1 MSGSV
6 IVAGART
13 PMGRLL
19 GSLKGFS
26 GAQLGGV
33 AIKAALERAGVAPD
47 QVQYVIMG
55 QVLTAGAGQIP
66 ARQAAA
72 AGGIPMTVP
81 ALTINK
87 VCLSGLDAIALADQ
101 LIRAGEFDIVVAGG
115 QESMT
120 QAPHLLGKSREGF
133 KYGDVHMLDHM
144 AHDGLFCAFDQVAMG
159 ASTEK
164 YNSRYE
170 LTRAEQDE
178 FAARSHQRA
187 AAAAENGVFAEE
199 IAPVS
204 IPQRKGD
211 PVEFSTDEGV
221 RGDTT
226 AESLSKLRPAFS
238 SDGTITAGSAS
249 QISDGAAAVVVMSK
263 AKAEELGLSWLAEIG
278 AHGVVAGPDA
288 SLHEQPANAI
298 AAACAKE
305 GIEPRRPRPGRDQ
318 RGVRRGRHRVDP
330 QAGHRPGQG
339 QRQRRRHRARPPDRH
354 VRRPDRAA
362 PGAGAQAPRRRRR
375 RRRPLR
381 WRRPGRRPDH
391 PRAGGR
397 ADPGTPGRGHRGAP
411 ARRRRPGRAGPAR

>member
-1 MSGSV
+1 MPVTPSSESGTV

-19 GSLKGFS
+19 GALKDFS

-33 AIKAALERAGVAPD
+33 AIRAALERAGVSPE

-66 ARQAAA
+66 ARQAAVA
-72 AGGIPMTVP
+72 AGIGMDVP

-120 QAPHLLGKSREGF
+120 QAPHLLPKSRSGY
-133 KYGDVHMLDHM
+133 KYGEVQLLDHM
-144 AHDGLFCAFDQVAMG
+144 AYDGLFCAFDQVAMG

-164 YNSRYE
+164 YNSRYGV
-170 LTRAEQDE
+170 TREQQDE
-178 FAARSHQRA
+178 FSARSHQRA
-187 AAAAENGVFAEE
+187 AAAQQNGIFAQE

-204 IPQRKGD
+204 IPQRKGEPKIVD
-211 PVEFSTDEGV
+211 TDEGV
-221 RGDTT
+221 RPETT
-226 AESLSKLRPAFS
+226 AASLAGLRPAFA

-263 AKAEELGLSWLAEIG
+263 AKATELGLSWIAEIG

-288 SLHEQPANAI
+288 SLHEQPSNAI
-298 AAACAKE
+298 RAACAKQ
-305 GIEPRRPRPGRDQ
+305 GIDVGDLDLVEINEAFAAV
-318 RGVRRGRHRVDP
+318 GVVSAGKLGLAEDRVNVNGGAIALGHPIGMSGARLVLHLALELRRRGGGTG
-330 QAGHRPGQG
+330 AAALCGGGGQG
-339 QRQRRRHRARPPDRH
+339 DALILR
-354 VRRPDRAA
+354 V
-362 PGAGAQAPRRRRR
+362 PRS
-375 RRRPLR
+375 
-381 WRRPGRRPDH
+381 
-391 PRAGGR
+391 
-397 ADPGTPGRGHRGAP
+397 
-411 ARRRRPGRAGPAR
+411 